1 MSLKLVN
8 PYFIKQLPGRK
19 SDVKDTQWIAE
30 CLLKNLIR
38 GSFVPDKTVQDM
50 RKYNHRIF
58 DLNEDLTYNTNK
70 LDAALQRCGFRLS
83 NYVSRVRGKSY
94 QKCVRAIITGT
105 TDPEGLVKL
114 IHGKTLRKYGRNTI
128 KDAVTG
134 DFHQADICLLK
145 QYAELIDVIERQVE
159 ECRNA
164 LIAMCQEHFPN
175 EYSFQEIV
183 SSLRLPVFVK
193 PANAGSSV
201 GVSKVT
207 NETEY
212 RAALL
217 TAFRFDNK
225 ILVEEAV
232 IGKELECGVLGNEEP
247 QASIVGEI
255 VATETFYSYDAKYI
269 HSDGVVLQVPARI
282 EAHISDTIRQLAV
295 KACKAIG
302 CEGMAR
308 VDFLLSSENKLVL
321 NEINTLPGFTEISMY
336 PKMWEAT
343 GISEKEL
350 ITILINLAIQR
361 HERNV
366 NLSTEIE
373 K

>member
-1 MSLKLVN
+1 MGSSIAMDK
-8 PYFIKQLPGRK
+8 
-19 SDVKDTQWIAE
+19 DVTKR
-30 CLLKNLIR
+30 LLK
-38 GSFVPDKTVQDM
+38 
-50 RKYNHRIF
+50 
-58 DLNEDLTYNTNK
+58 
-70 LDAALQRCGFRLS
+70 A
-83 NYVSRVRGKSY
+83 
-94 QKCVRAIITGT
+94 
-105 TDPEGLVKL
+105 
-114 IHGKTLRKYGRNTI
+114 
-128 KDAVTG
+128 
-134 DFHQADICLLK
+134 ADIPVANSYTLYK
-145 QYAELIDVIERQVE
+145 
-159 ECRNA
+159 
-164 LIAMCQEHFPN
+164 HFPN